1 MKSLL
6 DNYGT
11 ETVEEDFNKMI
22 EEKEKFKL
30 KPNELTFKM
39 HLETFDHLRNQ
50 LININQHLLDGLEVF
65 YSFVDDLF
73 SRFQDDMDTNPNQDD
88 TDPDCDPD
96 FDPDCDGS
104 GDESDKIPDSK
115 EEEEKNRELLRDNDV
130 ANDLIFSRSIS
141 VKIINFRFL
150 VLVKNIR
157 QKE

>member
-11 ETVEEDFNKMI
+11 ETVEEDFNKI
-22 EEKEKFKL
+22 IGEKEK
-30 KPNELTFKM
+30 FKM

-50 LININQHLLDGLEVF
+50 LINIHQHLLDGLEVF

-115 EEEEKNRELLRDNDV
+115 EMEEKNRELLRDKDV
-130 ANDLIFSRSIS
+130 VNDLIFSRSVS